1 MSDVNYNIEEELIS
15 IPSDTDGWNLELNKI
30 SWFGKEAKWDLRKWK
45 DDRSKS
51 QKGVTL
57 SDDELVLFL
66 QKAPEIIEK
75 VTGEKLE
82 FKTVD

>member
-1 MSDVNYNIEEELIS
+1 MIKVNYVIEEELIS
-15 IPSDTDGWNLELNKI
+15 IPSDTDGWNLELNKV
-30 SWFGKEAKWDLRKWK
+30 SWFGKDAKWDLRKWK
-45 DDRSKS
+45 DGRSSS
-51 QKGVTL
+51 QKGITL
-57 SDDELVLFL
+57 SEDELVLFL